1 MNPSYLVHRK
11 SGSSY
16 LFRSII
22 PLDLQPILQSRQFQL
37 SLGCGILQQSK
48 QLSFYLHQITQ
59 SLYSSIRENPQMKK
73 LTINDI
79 KDILRT
85 ELEKSK
91 RHVQHYYLGTNRFSE
106 TDRLK
111 SILNNQEQGDQFKDK
126 LKQDYRQTLKE
137 INPKVHQVL
146 EEQGYDP
153 VKVDSLEFKQLR
165 EELIQL
171 KLDQFEQK
179 RVLLTGEPDSVET
192 VDSVDSQPVPSVTT
206 IQDNPDSIELSELCD
221 RFITSREEMGTTSQ
235 TISDYIYSTELLL
248 DVLTDIPISSLG
260 HQHGRELVQVLKK
273 LPKNRNKYP
282 NQTIDDLLKMENV
295 EVLSDSTIKKIF
307 NKILT
312 LFNWSINQGYL
323 SQNVFKGKLDLTQK
337 KQVIEK
343 HFTISELELICGDQ
357 LKKQS
362 LNKNRPERYWIP
374 MISLYSGSR
383 LNEICQM
390 NLSDIEDQDGIWVM
404 KITNDSEDKS
414 VKTQSGNRVVPLHP
428 QLIDLGLLD
437 YVEEIRNRK
446 GTKLFPN
453 LKKIQVT
460 SYGSQIGQ
468 WFGRYLK
475 TLGIKK
481 KGKNFHSFRHTV
493 VNHLTS
499 KQVYQPFIKELIGH
513 SHGTMTMDVYG
524 GRKSLEV
531 LLHECVVK
539 IDYGLENID

>member
-1 MNPSYLVHRK
+1 M
-11 SGSSY
+11 
-16 LFRSII
+16 
-22 PLDLQPILQSRQFQL
+22 
-37 SLGCGILQQSK
+37 
-48 QLSFYLHQITQ
+48 
-59 SLYSSIRENPQMKK
+59 
-73 LTINDI
+73 
-79 KDILRT
+79 
-85 ELEKSK
+85 
-91 RHVQHYYLGTNRFSE
+91 
-106 TDRLK
+106 
-111 SILNNQEQGDQFKDK
+111 
-126 LKQDYRQTLKE
+126 KQDYRQTLKE

-192 VDSVDSQPVPSVTT
+192 VDSQPVPSVTT
-206 IQDNPDSIELSELCD
+206 IQDNPDSIKLSELCD

-282 NQTIDDLLKMENV
+282 DQTIDDLLKMENI

-446 GTKLFPN
+446 ETKLFPN
-453 LKKIQVT
+453 LKKNQVT

-475 TLGIKK
+475 TLEIKK

-524 GRKSLEV
+524 GRKPLEI

-539 IDYGLENID
+539 IDYGIEDEDSE

>member
-1 MNPSYLVHRK
+1 
-11 SGSSY
+11 
-16 LFRSII
+16 
-22 PLDLQPILQSRQFQL
+22 
-37 SLGCGILQQSK
+37 
-48 QLSFYLHQITQ
+48 
-59 SLYSSIRENPQMKK
+59 MKK

-111 SILNNQEQGDQFKDK
+111 SILNNQEQEDQFRGK
-126 LKQDYRQTLKE
+126 LKQDYKQTLKE

-165 EELIQL
+165 EQLIQL

-179 RVLLTGEPDSVET
+179 RVLLTGELERVET
-192 VDSVDSQPVPSVTT
+192 VNPEPTPSVT
-206 IQDNPDSIELSELCD
+206 IQDSMESIKLSELCD
-221 RFITSREEMGTTSQ
+221 RFITSREEMGATSQ
-235 TISDYIYSTELLL
+235 TVSDYIYSTELLL
-248 DVLTDIPISSLG
+248 EIVTDIPISNLG
-260 HQHGRELVQVLKK
+260 HQHGRELVQILKK
-273 LPKNRNKYP
+273 LPKNRKKYP
-282 NQTIDDLLKMENV
+282 DQSINDLLKMKNV

-337 KQVIEK
+337 KPVIEK
-343 HFTISELELICGDQ
+343 HFTTSELELICGDQ
-357 LKKQS
+357 LKKES
-362 LNKNRPERYWIP
+362 FSKDRPERYWVS

-383 LNEICQM
+383 LNEICQV

-414 VKTQSGNRVVPLHP
+414 VKTRSGNRIVPLHP
-428 QLIDLGLLD
+428 QLIALGLLN
-437 YVEEIRNRK
+437 YVEEIRNRNE
-446 GTKLFPN
+446 TKLFPN
-453 LKKIQVT
+453 LKRSQVT
-460 SYGSQIGQ
+460 SYGSQVSQ

-475 TLGIKK
+475 NLGIKK
-481 KGKNFHSFRHTV
+481 KGKNFHSFRHTA
-493 VNHLTS
+493 VNHLPS
-499 KQVYQPFIKELIGH
+499 KQVYEPFIKELVGH
-513 SHGTMTMDVYG
+513 SHGTVTMDVYG
-524 GRKSLEV
+524 GRKPLEV
-531 LLHECVVK
+531 LLNECVVK
-539 IDYGLENID
+539 LNYGIEGEESE

>member
-59 SLYSSIRENPQMKK
+59 SLYHSIRENPQMKK

-106 TDRLK
+106 TNRLK
-111 SILNNQEQGDQFKDK
+111 SILNNQEQEDHFRDK

-171 KLDQFEQK
+171 RLDQFEQK

-192 VDSVDSQPVPSVTT
+192 VDSEPVPSVTT
-206 IQDNPDSIELSELCD
+206 IQDNPDSIRLSELCD
-221 RFITSREEMGTTSQ
+221 RFITSREEMGTTPK
-235 TISDYIYSTELLL
+235 TISDYIYSTELLI
-248 DVLTDIPISSLG
+248 DILTDIQISSLG

-343 HFTISELELICGDQ
+343 HFTTSELELICGDQ
-357 LKKQS
+357 LKKES
-362 LNKNRPERYWIP
+362 FSKDRPERYWVS

-390 NLSDIEDQDGIWVM
+390 NLSDIEDQGRIWVM

-428 QLIDLGLLD
+428 QLIELGLLD

-446 GTKLFPN
+446 ETKLFPN
-453 LKKIQVT
+453 LKKSQVA

-475 TLGIKK
+475 NLGIKK

-499 KQVYQPFIKELIGH
+499 KQVYQPFIKELVGH
-513 SHGTMTMDVYG
+513 THGTMTMDVYG
-524 GRKSLEV
+524 GRKPLEV
-531 LLHECVVK
+531 LLNECVVK
-539 IDYGLENID
+539 LDYGIEGEEPE

>member
-59 SLYSSIRENPQMKK
+59 SLYHSIRENPQMKK
-73 LTINDI
+73 LTISDI

-106 TDRLK
+106 TNRLK
-111 SILNNQEQGDQFKDK
+111 SILNNQEQEDHFRDK

-171 KLDQFEQK
+171 RLDQFEQK

-192 VDSVDSQPVPSVTT
+192 VDSEPVPSVTT
-206 IQDNPDSIELSELCD
+206 IQDNPDSIRLSELCD
-221 RFITSREEMGTTSQ
+221 RFITSREEMGTTPK
-235 TISDYIYSTELLL
+235 TISDYIYSTELLI
-248 DVLTDIPISSLG
+248 DILTDIPISSLG

-343 HFTISELELICGDQ
+343 YFTTSELELICGDQ
-357 LKKQS
+357 LKKES
-362 LNKNRPERYWIP
+362 FSKDRPERYWVS

-390 NLSDIEDQDGIWVM
+390 NLSDIEDQGRIWVM

-428 QLIDLGLLD
+428 QLIELGLLD

-446 GTKLFPN
+446 ETKLFPN
-453 LKKIQVT
+453 LKKSQVA

-475 TLGIKK
+475 NLGIKK

-499 KQVYQPFIKELIGH
+499 KQVYQPFIKELVGH
-513 SHGTMTMDVYG
+513 THGTMTMDVYG
-524 GRKSLEV
+524 GRKPLEV
-531 LLHECVVK
+531 LLNECVVK
-539 IDYGLENID
+539 IAYGIKDEDSE

>member
-1 MNPSYLVHRK
+1 MSNT
-11 SGSSY
+11 
-16 LFRSII
+16 II
-22 PLDLQPILQSRQFQL
+22 
-37 SLGCGILQQSK
+37 
-48 QLSFYLHQITQ
+48 
-59 SLYSSIRENPQMKK
+59 
-73 LTINDI
+73 
-79 KDILRT
+79 
-85 ELEKSK
+85 
-91 RHVQHYYLGTNRFSE
+91 VGTNRFSK

-111 SILNNQEQGDQFKDK
+111 SILNNQEQEDHFRDK

-146 EEQGYDP
+146 KKQGYDP

-171 KLDQFEQK
+171 RLDQFEQK
-179 RVLLTGEPDSVET
+179 RVLLTGKPNSVET
-192 VDSVDSQPVPSVTT
+192 VDSEPIPSVTT
-206 IQDNPDSIELSELCD
+206 IHIQDNLDSIKLSELCD
-221 RFITSREEMGTTSQ
+221 SFITSREEMGTTPK

-248 DVLTDIPISSLG
+248 DVLTDIPISDLG

-282 NQTIDDLLKMENV
+282 NQTIGDLLKMENV
-295 EVLSDSTIKKIF
+295 VVLSDSTIKKIF
-307 NKILT
+307 TKILP

-323 SQNVFKGKLDLTQK
+323 SQNVFKGILDLTQK

-343 HFTISELELICGDQ
+343 HFTTSELELICGDQ
-357 LKKQS
+357 LKKES
-362 LNKNRPERYWIP
+362 FSKDRPERYWIP

-383 LNEICQM
+383 INEICQM
-390 NLSDIEDQDGIWVM
+390 NLSDIEDQGGIWVM

-414 VKTQSGNRVVPLHP
+414 VKNQSGNRVVPLHP
-428 QLIDLGLLD
+428 PVNRLLD
-437 YVEEIRNRK
+437 YVKEIRNRK
-446 GTKLFPN
+446 ETKLFPN
-453 LKKIQVT
+453 LKKGQVT

-475 TLGIKK
+475 NLGIKK
-481 KGKNFHSFRHTV
+481 KGKKFHSFRHIV

-524 GRKSLEV
+524 GRKPLEV
-531 LLHECVVK
+531 LLHESVVK
-539 IDYGLENID
+539 INYGIEKKN

>member
-48 QLSFYLHQITQ
+48 RLSFYLHQITQ
-59 SLYSSIRENPQMKK
+59 SIYSSIRENPQMKK

-111 SILNNQEQGDQFKDK
+111 SILNNQEQEDQFKDK

-179 RVLLTGEPDSVET
+179 RVLLTREPNSVET
-192 VDSVDSQPVPSVTT
+192 VDSQPVPSVTT
-206 IQDNPDSIELSELCD
+206 IQDNPDSIKLSELCD

-248 DVLTDIPISSLG
+248 DVLTDILISSLG

-282 NQTIDDLLKMENV
+282 NQTIGDLLKMENV
-295 EVLSDSTIKKIF
+295 EVLSDGTIKKIF
-307 NKILT
+307 NKILP
-312 LFNWSINQGYL
+312 LFNWSINQVYL
-323 SQNVFKGKLDLTQK
+323 SQNAFKGKLDLTQK

-343 HFTISELELICGDQ
+343 HFTISELELICRDQ

-428 QLIDLGLLD
+428 QLIELGLLD
-437 YVEEIRNRK
+437 YVEEIRNK
-446 GTKLFPN
+446 KETKLFPN
-453 LKKIQVT
+453 LKKSQVA

-468 WFGRYLK
+468 
-475 TLGIKK
+475 
-481 KGKNFHSFRHTV
+481 
-493 VNHLTS
+493 
-499 KQVYQPFIKELIGH
+499 
-513 SHGTMTMDVYG
+513 
-524 GRKSLEV
+524 
-531 LLHECVVK
+531 
-539 IDYGLENID
+539 